1 MTILSGLSSKNRW
14 IHIETPLGGDA
25 FMVDRING
33 TESLGRL
40 FEYEVIALSKDG
52 NVNFDDLLGHHAT
65 VSLETRVPGR
75 QKHIDGRVAQIGL
88 VGMSGRL
95 FKYRLVLRP
104 WLWMLT
110 RTADCKIFQEKDVHD
125 IVEEVFADQ
134 PDADYEFQLSEYYH
148 PKTYCVQYRETDFA
162 FVSRLLEE
170 AGIYYFFKHEKG
182 KHTMVICDAV
192 SAHESI
198 GTFEFQP
205 QGRPPRSG
213 MEYVA
218 EWTVTKQIQPGK
230 TATRDYN
237 FETPTTEMLGQ
248 AIIEHQH
255 SESEHEIF
263 DYPGEYLEP
272 AEGEII
278 ARTRLEEIQVAQ
290 EVTEGR
296 SDIREFNSG
305 ALFELANFGRSDQNR
320 EYLLLS
326 CHIVAQNNLPEAIDG
341 QARLP
346 SFDCWF
352 KVLPSAYPFRP
363 ARHTPVPTVKGP
375 QTAEVVGP
383 SGEEIHVDEYGRVK
397 VQFHWDRYGE
407 KDDQSSCWMRVSQMW
422 AGKNYGWMTVPRIG
436 QEVIVSF
443 LEGDP
448 DQPVI
453 TGRVYNA
460 DQMPPWEL
468 PANKTQSGILTR
480 SSSDGSPSTANQLK
494 FEDKKGE
501 EQIYIHAEK
510 NKDTHVENN
519 DSTFVGNDQTLV
531 VDHDQ
536 SSTIKND
543 QWVKVENNR
552 DVKVL
557 QREDYAVEHGQVTVV
572 GDFQHLKV
580 TGDQEVLIEG
590 YRKEE
595 VTGTLDSK
603 VTGGNRTEDT
613 TAGSESR
620 TISGD
625 QTFVVSGDIGYGA
638 TKITLAATGDLNL
651 STAANAYMFGQK
663 CSVISNTDI
672 DLMCMANINQVS
684 VGNNTT
690 VMGSNASGFM
700 GMASDFFAGMSTSTS
715 LSMAMGTFV
724 GMSMDTKLA
733 ICLETIMGATI
744 STHIGP
750 QVEMNSSGSVE
761 LSAMKILSAGGG
773 GGGGGPSS
781 PTMGVAMQR
790 AFLALAGLGAA
801 DTSLGSSLDVRNTI
815 EQYQDAQNQL
825 NNAAIAAHNAG
836 HAALAARLSNLSGE
850 IDFFNQANPGH
861 SDADLGPEGEN
872 TGLTQESDHIDAD
885 AAQGTSLGGAKGSGS
900 GGGPKGSGSG
910 GGKGSGSGGGPKGS
924 GSGGGKGSGSAQNG
938 TDIVDGDDDPENG
951 FQ

>member
-296 SDIREFNSG
+296 SDIREFSCG

-363 ARHTPVPTVKGP
+363 ARLTPIPTVKGP

-422 AGKNYGWMTVPRIG
+422 AGKNYGWMTIPRIG

-519 DSTFVGNDQTLV
+519 DSTFVGNDQFLKV
-531 VDHDQ
+531 H
-536 SSTIKND
+536 ND
-543 QWVKVENNR
+543 QWVTIENDQWIKVEKNR
-552 DVKVL
+552 NVQVL
-557 QREDYAVEHGQVTVV
+557 EREDYSVAHGHVSEV
-572 GDFQHLKV
+572 GDFHHLKV
-580 TGDQEVLIEG
+580 NGDQEIFIDG
-590 YRKEE
+590 FRKEE

-613 TAGSESR
+613 TAGNESR

-638 TKITLAATGDLNL
+638 TKITLAASGDLNL
-651 STAANAYMFGQK
+651 NSAANAFMMGQK

-672 DLMCMANINQVS
+672 DLMSMANINQVS

-690 VMGSNASGFM
+690 VMGSNASGYM

-724 GMSMDTKLA
+724 GMSLETKLA
-733 ICLETIMGATI
+733 ISLDTVIGATL

-750 QVEMNSSGSVE
+750 RLEMVSSPALE
-761 LSAMKILSAGGG
+761 MAPFKIMSAGGG
-773 GGGGGPSS
+773 GGGGGGGS
-781 PTMGVAMQR
+781 PPASMLDTVIRALVA
-790 AFLALAGLGAA
+790 ANSAGATGLSAYN
-801 DTSLGSSLDVRNTI
+801 DISNTA
-815 EQYQDAQNQL
+815 EQYEDAQSQL
-825 NNAAIAAHNAG
+825 GQAAEAAANAG
-836 HAALAARLSNLSGE
+836 HAALAARLSNLAGE
-850 IDFFNQANPGH
+850 TTFLNQANPFH
-861 SDADLGPEGEN
+861 SDASLGAEGEN
-872 TGLTQESDHIDAD
+872 TGMNQSNDQVDAPP
-885 AAQGTSLGGAKGSGS
+885 AQATSL
-900 GGGPKGSGSG
+900 G
-910 GGKGSGSGGGPKGS
+910 GGKGSGSGGAPK